1 MFIKNKYKF
10 RGGKENEGII
20 NKRDQDKQE
29 HKERREERGERSGE
43 RRVERGESW
52 SQFIYYNTIRL
63 VQIERWFVA
72 LQIRDTIAF

>member
-29 HKERREERGERSGE
+29 HKERREERGERRE
-43 RRVERGESW
+43 ERGEW
-52 SQFIYYNTIRL
+52 RE
-63 VQIERWFVA
+63 ERAGVNSSTTT
-72 LQIRDTIAF
+72 QYV